1 MSLAVCAGIENILQL
16 VKYDLLAKAFRICE
30 TVNSGTGPYFRKKAS
45 EDVVEVVVFSANTF
59 FIKVHARFL
68 CFISE
73 NYA

>member
-1 MSLAVCAGIENILQL
+1 MIFCLNHLEF
-16 VKYDLLAKAFRICE
+16 VKL
-30 TVNSGTGPYFRKKAS
+30 VNSGTNPYFRKKAS